1 MDFLLKFSNIYPKSK
16 VCIKT
21 VQVFSNKL
29 PLELRGCL
37 HEISFRA
44 KWNILISVSSQFLIT
59 VCIIKPEMKLPVGVI
74 SLRTFSQK
82 WNFIWGDKVSCK
94 RYPKWNHMKRN
105 NCNTETRMIGFYLMG
120 HLPRTTPGND
130 IQFISSTMKSNVNK
144 FILSWVGISFRVD
157 FISDLM

>member
-74 SLRTFSQK
+74 SLQTFSQK

-105 NCNTETRMIGFYLMG
+105 NCTY
-120 HLPRTTPGND
+120 
-130 IQFISSTMKSNVNK
+130 VNK
-144 FILSWVGISFRVD
+144 NDWLLLNGPFTSDHPRKRHSIYFIHNEK
-157 FISDLM
+157 